1 MVGYRKHE
9 RELACKVVIFVLSS
23 MKICTHVLI
32 IRVKQERG
40 LDMVNLPY

>member
-1 MVGYRKHE
+1 MVGDRKHE
-9 RELACKVVIFVLSS
+9 GELACNVVIFVLSS